1 MNYEHKPVL
10 LKSVINFLNIQKK
23 DGVWVDATLGLGGHS
38 EEILKKIT
46 KGSLLIGID
55 RDKESLEIAG
65 KRLESYKNF
74 IPVHSNFKD
83 LDIVLQQNN
92 ITEIDGIL
100 FDLGF
105 SSYQIEKKA
114 RGFSF
119 MLDNNLDMRM
129 DNTQK
134 LTADYVVNHYSEKEL
149 DKIIKEYG
157 EDRNHK
163 KIARAI
169 INNRPIKTTKQLAD
183 IAIKINKIKQKI
195 HPATRLFQAI
205 RIEVNDELD
214 SLKQGLI
221 KALKFLKKG
230 SRIAVISFHSL
241 EDRIVKQFF
250 LRESKDCICEDK
262 RIICNCGH
270 KKVLKILTKKPIV
283 ADENEIKENPR
294 ARSALFRVA
303 EKI

>member
-1 MNYEHKPVL
+1 
-10 LKSVINFLNIQKK
+10 
-23 DGVWVDATLGLGGHS
+23 
-38 EEILKKIT
+38 
-46 KGSLLIGID
+46 
-55 RDKESLEIAG
+55 
-65 KRLESYKNF
+65 
-74 IPVHSNFKD
+74 
-83 LDIVLQQNN
+83 
-92 ITEIDGIL
+92 
-100 FDLGF
+100 
-105 SSYQIEKKA
+105 
-114 RGFSF
+114 
-119 MLDNNLDMRM
+119 MLDYNLDMRM

-134 LTADYVVNHYSEKEL
+134 LTAYYVVNYYSEKEL

-163 KIARAI
+163 KLARAI

-183 IAIKINKIKQKI
+183 IAIKVNKVKQKI

-214 SLKQGLI
+214 SLKNGLI

-230 SRIAVISFHSL
+230 SRIVVISFHSL

-270 KKVLKILTKKPIV
+270 KKVLKILTKKPIL

-294 ARSALFRVA
+294 ARSALLRA
-303 EKI
+303 GEKI

>member
-10 LKSVINFLNIQKK
+10 LNAVISFLNIQKK

-55 RDKESLEIAG
+55 RDKESLEIAR
-65 KRLESYKNF
+65 KRLEVYKNF
-74 IPVHSNFKD
+74 IPVHSDFKD
-83 LDIVLQQNN
+83 LDIVLEQNN
-92 ITEIDGIL
+92 ITEIDGVL

-105 SSYQIEKKA
+105 SSYQIEKKE

-119 MLDNNLDMRM
+119 MLDYNLDMRM

-134 LTADYVVNHYSEKEL
+134 LTAYYVVNYYSEKEL

-163 KIARAI
+163 KLARAI

-183 IAIKINKIKQKI
+183 IAIKVNKVKQKI

-214 SLKQGLI
+214 SLKNGLI

-230 SRIAVISFHSL
+230 SRIVVISFHSL

-270 KKVLKILTKKPIV
+270 KKVLKILTKKPIL

-294 ARSALFRVA
+294 ARSALLRA
-303 EKI
+303 GEKI